1 MHFVSDNTMHLDD
14 TAWVIMRELA
24 RLKYECVT
32 PLLPRALLGGAWAR
46 PAPAA
51 GAIHPAPL

>member
-1 MHFVSDNTMHLDD
+1 MHLDD